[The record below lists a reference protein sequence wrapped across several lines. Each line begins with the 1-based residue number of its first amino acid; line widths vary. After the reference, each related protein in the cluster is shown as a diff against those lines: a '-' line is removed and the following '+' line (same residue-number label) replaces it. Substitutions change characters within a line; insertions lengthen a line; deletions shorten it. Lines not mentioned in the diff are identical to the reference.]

1 MNRLL
6 DRFGRRSPTK
16 SRQIAKERLK
26 LVLVHDRTNISP
38 TIIAQLK
45 DELITVISKYV
56 DIDRDAVDVQLTQN
70 RRENRLTANIP
81 LLNAPRRR
89 GH

>member
-6 DRFGRRSPTK
+6 DRLSRRSPTK
-16 SRQIAKERLK
+16 SRQVAKERLK
-26 LVLVHDRTNISP
+26 LVLVHDRTDISP

-56 DIDRDAVDVQLTQN
+56 DIDREAVDVQLTQN

>member
-6 DRFGRRSPTK
+6 DRLSRRSPTK
-16 SRQIAKERLK
+16 SRQVAKERLK
-26 LVLVHDRTNISP
+26 LVLVHDRTDISP

-45 DELITVISKYV
+45 DELIAVISKYV
-56 DIDRDAVDVQLTQN
+56 DIDREAVDVQLTQN

>member
-1 MNRLL
+1 MTRLL
-6 DRFGRRSPTK
+6 DRLSRRSPTK
-16 SRQIAKERLK
+16 SRQIAKERLR
-26 LVLVHDRTNISP
+26 LVLVHDRTDISP

-56 DIDRDAVDVQLTQN
+56 DIARDAVDVQLTQN

-89 GH
+89 SH

>member
-6 DRFGRRSPTK
+6 DRLSRRSPTK
-16 SRQIAKERLK
+16 SRQVAKERLK
-26 LVLVHDRTNISP
+26 LVLVHDRTDISP

-56 DIDRDAVDVQLTQN
+56 DIDRNAVDVQLTQN

>member
-6 DRFGRRSPTK
+6 DRLSRRSPTK
-16 SRQIAKERLK
+16 SRQIAKERLR
-26 LVLVHDRTNISP
+26 LVLVHDRTDISP

-70 RRENRLTANIP
+70 RRESRLTANIP